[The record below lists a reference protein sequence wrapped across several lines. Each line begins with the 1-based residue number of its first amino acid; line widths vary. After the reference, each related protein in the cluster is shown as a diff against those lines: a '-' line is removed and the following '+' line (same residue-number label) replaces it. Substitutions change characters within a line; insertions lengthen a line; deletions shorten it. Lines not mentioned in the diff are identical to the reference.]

1 MKVGAVLLAA
11 GAGSRL
17 GGRPKSLLMLDGV
30 PLIGRA
36 VDALTGA
43 GVAPIVVVLGHYAD
57 EIGRALRE
65 RPVMIARNATP
76 DDGQPASLRAGMQA
90 LPDSLD
96 ALDAVI
102 VMLADQPLIN
112 RDDINAL
119 INAFT
124 QRGTKRMVVPRVNGL
139 PGNPVVIDAALL
151 ATWRAGDVNATG
163 RRWRETNPA
172 GVHWFDTDNAHYQ
185 VDIDTPADLLRFAE
199 RTGFELT
206 WPLNF
211 DADSS
216 AL

>member
-30 PLIGRA
+30 PLICRA

-43 GVAPIVVVLGHYAD
+43 GVAPIVVVLGHYGDHIAH
-57 EIGRALRE
+57 ALRE
-65 RPVMIARNATP
+65 HAVTLVSNATP
-76 DDGQPASLRAGMQA
+76 DHGQAASLRVGMQA
-90 LPDSLD
+90 LPGRI
-96 ALDAVI
+96 DAVI

-124 QRGTKRMVVPRVNGL
+124 QRGTKRMVVPCVNGE
-139 PGNPVVIDAALL
+139 PGNPVVIDAALR
-151 ATWRAGDVNATG
+151 ATWQAGDVNATG

-172 GVHWFDTDNAHYQ
+172 TVHWFDTDNAHYQ
-185 VDIDTPADLLRFAE
+185 VDIDTPADLVRFAE
-199 RTGFELT
+199 RTGFKLT
-206 WPLNF
+206 WPLNV

-216 AL
+216 SK